1 MTVFNIAKSFL
12 MLFLSVLFLSVGSA
26 LQHTLLS
33 VNLRYAGF
41 SELIVALTM
50 SGFNIGM
57 IVGFFA
63 CQQLV
68 RQVGHIRAYTAFC
81 AVCSVAA
88 ISHGFNA
95 SPLLWFLLRF
105 MSGVCIASLYMVV
118 ESWLNE
124 MVASQMRGRI
134 LSLYMIIVYLGNGVG
149 QLMLNMTDPQG
160 PMLFMA
166 LGILFSLCLVPV
178 ALTRAIHPKPL
189 NVLHYNF
196 IQLFKIAPFGMFGS
210 FTSGLVL
217 GSFYVMGPVY
227 CIDTGLDV
235 ANITIFMTVTIWS
248 GLLFQWPVGSFSDR
262 FDRLTILLV
271 LSLFVALIS
280 FAIVVVGEV
289 GLMMLLG
296 LSGLFGVVFTFY
308 PVAVARAQDNLEEEN
323 IVPISAALI
332 LCYSLGQGMGP
343 TLASITMHVTGPSGL
358 FLFCGIATLSLGV
371 VALYHRKRLGG
382 PVDDLTPFVPLP
394 RQSPV
399 ISSLHPILDDED
411 AD

>member
-1 MTVFNIAKSFL
+1 MTIFDTAKSFV
-12 MLFLSVLFLSVGSA
+12 MLFLSVLILSTGSA
-26 LQHTLLS
+26 LQHTLLTI
-33 VNLRYAGF
+33 NLKYAVD
-41 SELIVALTM
+41 SEFIVALTM

-57 IVGFFA
+57 IVGFFI

-68 RQVGHIRAYTAFC
+68 RRVGHIRAYTVFC

-88 ISHGFNA
+88 ISHGLWA
-95 SPLLWFLLRF
+95 SPIVWFGLRF
-105 MSGVCIASLYMVV
+105 MSGLSIASLYMVV

-124 MVASQMRGRI
+124 MVEPWMRGRI
-134 LSLYMIIVYLGNGVG
+134 LSIYMIIVYFGNGIG
-149 QLMLNMTDPQG
+149 QLMLNLADPRDTT
-160 PMLFMA
+160 LFMV

-189 NVLHYNF
+189 NVVHYNF
-196 IQLFKIAPFGMFGS
+196 VKLFNIAPFGMVGS

-217 GSFYVMGPVY
+217 GAFYVMGPIY
-227 CIDTGLDV
+227 CMDMGRDV
-235 ANITIFMTVTIWS
+235 ADITLFMTVTIWA

-262 FDRLTILLV
+262 FDRLTILLI
-271 LSLFVALIS
+271 LSFFVALIS
-280 FAIVVVGEV
+280 F
-289 GLMMLLG
+289 LMVMMGGDNFSVMLG
-296 LSGLFGVVFTFY
+296 LTALFGVVFTFY

-343 TLASITMHVTGPSGL
+343 TISSITMHTIGASGL
-358 FLFCGIATLSLGV
+358 FLFCGTTTLVLGG
-371 VALYHRKRLGG
+371 VALMFRKRLGG

-399 ISSLHPILDDED
+399 ISSLHPILDED
-411 AD
+411 DT